1 MHYPEHFEKYPPPL
15 LPTKPSP
22 TVLPLL
28 PLPLRGLAL
37 LLARA
42 SRLGLVAA
50 EVVDRLVQHL
60 ETVRRVCARR
70 TLARLRVVIVIKPLR
85 LIVAPVVAL
94 ALGQEATECQPVDPD
109 RQANEGR
116 VTDRWA
122 GELLG
127 LDMCVST

>member
-50 EVVDRLVQHL
+50 EVVDRLV
-60 ETVRRVCARR
+60 
-70 TLARLRVVIVIKPLR
+70 
-85 LIVAPVVAL
+85 
-94 ALGQEATECQPVDPD
+94 
-109 RQANEGR
+109 
-116 VTDRWA
+116 
-122 GELLG
+122 
-127 LDMCVST
+127 